1 MFMVGFSRPMKARLS
16 FLLPRVPG
24 ARERE
29 KSDPELW
36 FLLPSPGL
44 SLELHFDRWPQENLA
59 LSADALYLEV
69 RGRGSFPYREDR
81 NLAKQFFAP
90 R

>member
-1 MFMVGFSRPMKARLS
+1 
-16 FLLPRVPG
+16 
-24 ARERE
+24 
-29 KSDPELW
+29 
-36 FLLPSPGL
+36 L
-44 SLELHFDRWPQENLA
+44 SLELHFDRWPQENHA